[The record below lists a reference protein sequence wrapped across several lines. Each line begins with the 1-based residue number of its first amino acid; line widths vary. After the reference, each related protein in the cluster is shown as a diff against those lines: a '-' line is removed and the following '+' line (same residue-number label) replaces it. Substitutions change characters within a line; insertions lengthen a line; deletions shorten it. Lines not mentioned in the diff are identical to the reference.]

1 MSEMK
6 IGFEM
11 RRVRIALAD
20 ILPVRHVKDPQD
32 NIKRYRTIRAS
43 IKEVG
48 LIEPLVVYPQKG
60 APGKYL
66 LLDGHLRHYALKDLG
81 RTEAECIIASDD
93 ESFTY
98 NARVNRLN
106 PIAEHKMIMKAVNNG
121 VKPEKIAAA
130 LNLSEADVK
139 ASMTLLDGI
148 NEEAADLLKDKAV
161 SPKAIRLMRKLL
173 FVYLRRGVVKQ
184 NWVTPKLSDY
194 LKIFTGTLPEYRD
207 EEPTGYLGR
216 VFTNRR
222 GEPVL
227 LGKILDE
234 HNVAGHLEALLLVAQ
249 VVRCGGRFD
258 ANRTRRELSSL
269 ADRVEGF
276 ERRIGLARATAARV
290 RKALEDYEMLTDEE
304 LALWTKGFGGPG

>member
-1 MSEMK
+1 
-6 IGFEM
+6 
-11 RRVRIALAD
+11 
-20 ILPVRHVKDPQD
+20 
-32 NIKRYRTIRAS
+32 
-43 IKEVG
+43 
-48 LIEPLVVYPQKG
+48 
-60 APGKYL
+60 
-66 LLDGHLRHYALKDLG
+66 
-81 RTEAECIIASDD
+81 
-93 ESFTY
+93 
-98 NARVNRLN
+98 
-106 PIAEHKMIMKAVNNG
+106 
-121 VKPEKIAAA
+121 
-130 LNLSEADVK
+130 
-139 ASMTLLDGI
+139 MTLLDGI

-227 LGKILDE
+227 LGKIFDE